1 MGCTSGQMKN
11 SVWKDVARLK
21 LICRTENRFCGEIEK
36 NKGNFLLEKVEILR
50 KCKERIAELCSDVLK

>member
-1 MGCTSGQMKN
+1 M
-11 SVWKDVARLK
+11 ARLK

-50 KCKERIAELCSDVLK
+50 KADLKSEIPVQQ

>member
-1 MGCTSGQMKN
+1 MD
-11 SVWKDVARLK
+11 WKDVARLK

-50 KCKERIAELCSDVLK
+50 KCKEGIAELCSDVLK